1 MPATLIVPLALATI
15 FTAGGVL
22 IQKLERHAE
31 RITGILGV
39 VLLLFSFLDI
49 LAVFSRL
56 AYIRPPPIPQ
66 AAVDRASNSK
76 SAPRA
81 SAADGIRF
89 D

>member
-1 MPATLIVPLALATI
+1 MPLTLIVPLALATI

-22 IQKLERHAE
+22 IQRLERHAE
-31 RITGILGV
+31 RVTGILGV

-56 AYIRPPPIPQ
+56 ADARPHPIPQ
-66 AAVDRASNSK
+66 VTADRVQANRTLSRPPNV
-76 SAPRA
+76 RYV
-81 SAADGIRF
+81 RF